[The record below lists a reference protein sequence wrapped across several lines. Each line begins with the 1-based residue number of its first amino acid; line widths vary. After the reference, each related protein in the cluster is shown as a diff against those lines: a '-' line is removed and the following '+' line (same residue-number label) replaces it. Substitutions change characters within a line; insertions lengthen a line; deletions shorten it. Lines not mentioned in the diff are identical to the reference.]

1 MSKPIYKVVQI
12 GNPEILF
19 KGTSGEVAKAYN
31 TNERNVR
38 KIAKENRIFS
48 HRYHI
53 IKTTET
59 TQNVRDYNA
68 PSKSKKIS
76 RSTVLP
82 KRRNSQTSERKERI
96 EETAGLREMTIK
108 ETIVNKH
115 GFVITNTYTKDGVL
129 LRTFAYGKEEHFSHL
144 LNQ

>member
-1 MSKPIYKVVQI
+1 MSKPIYKVIEI

-38 KIAKENRIFS
+38 KVAKENRIFS

-68 PSKSKKIS
+68 PSKSKKIN

-82 KRRNSQTSERKERI
+82 KRRNSASEERKERI
-96 EETAGLREMTIK
+96 EETAGLRDVTYR
-108 ETIVNKH
+108 ETVLNAQDY
-115 GFVITNTYTKDGVL
+115 VVTNVYTYKGDL
-129 LRTFAYGKEEHFSHL
+129 LRTFAHGKKEHFLHL
-144 LNQ
+144 ITH